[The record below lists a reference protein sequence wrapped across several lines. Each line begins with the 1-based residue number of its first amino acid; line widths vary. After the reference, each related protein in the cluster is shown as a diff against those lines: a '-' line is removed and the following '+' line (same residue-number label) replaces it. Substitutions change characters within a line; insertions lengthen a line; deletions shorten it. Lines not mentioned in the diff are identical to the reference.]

1 MIRVLIADD
10 HVIFRQGL
18 FELLAG
24 EKGIVVAGSASGGKE
39 AVDLCRSLRPDVLVL
54 DVSLPDLDGFE
65 VTRRIRA
72 EGMPVKVTML
82 TMHRDPDT
90 VRRAFELGV
99 EGYVLK
105 DEAFND
111 LSYAIRSVFGGS
123 RFFSPRAMSAFSSS
137 GDGPGRGPLSPR
149 EREVAV
155 RIANGMTTKEIAADL
170 GIGVKT
176 VETHRQRIMEK
187 LGFHKAAEIAA
198 YVVKS
203 GLVR

>member
-1 MIRVLIADD
+1 MRIVHRVPHGTQAIA
-10 HVIFRQGL
+10 HFSRAAAHEFREIGVTECARIAQ
-18 FELLAG
+18 ELAY
-24 EKGIVVAGSASGGKE
+24 
-39 AVDLCRSLRPDVLVL
+39 
-54 DVSLPDLDGFE
+54 
-65 VTRRIRA
+65 
-72 EGMPVKVTML
+72 
-82 TMHRDPDT
+82 
-90 VRRAFELGV
+90 LGV

-137 GDGPGRGPLSPR
+137 GDGLGRGPLSPR